1 MTDTIFTKIIK
12 GEVPSYKVYQD
23 DKTIAFIPLHI
34 IGKATVLVVPTAQV
48 DAFMDLS
55 NADYQALMGTVK
67 KVARRM
73 RDVYKTKRV
82 GVHIEGLDVPHA
94 HVKVIAFDTDVE
106 FHDESDKS
114 DEPELLAEMAKKLV
128 F

>member
-73 RDVYKTKRV
+73 RDVYKTK
-82 GVHIEGLDVPHA
+82 ELA
-94 HVKVIAFDTDVE
+94 CTLKVWMCLMLM
-106 FHDESDKS
+106 SK
-114 DEPELLAEMAKKLV
+114 LLLLILTLNFMTNQINRMSLNY
-128 F
+128 